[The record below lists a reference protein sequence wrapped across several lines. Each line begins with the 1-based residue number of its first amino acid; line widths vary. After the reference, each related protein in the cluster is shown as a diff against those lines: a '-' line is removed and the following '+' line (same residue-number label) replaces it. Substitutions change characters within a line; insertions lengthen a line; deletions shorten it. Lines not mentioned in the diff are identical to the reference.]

1 MVEDSRQVTLEPSE
15 MLPDDQYRQEAM
27 TQPGAAA
34 AFSFKQRRLFPL
46 PLFACPPRKLG
57 TSRSVRQ
64 RRDRICRA
72 FDNCNEVVRALNWL
86 AGESEPQSSD
96 FTVSAMQ
103 QQVLS
108 RVEGLVFSQ
117 KPSGDEIMKPEEALK
132 VLLRGGSPYDMGVI
146 NDAVAS
152 YQSELVSVPQDCRGC
167 PDLRDVLPT
176 DDRQYLEEN
185 SELMLRPKEDRPEH
199 PVQPYWD
206 PKLRYNRKA
215 YHGLVRKLNDIGYFT
230 YTLAPLSKVGV
241 FFVWKSNR
249 TKLRLITDC
258 RPTNEIFRE
267 APGVSLTTAEG
278 FGRIEVELEDD
289 CWGDYKLLSAVTTYV
304 GLSDVRDCFH
314 RMRVPAWLS
323 RYFAWESVPASVLN
337 LEGTTLEGKLLGPR
351 DAVFPC
357 AGSLCQGFSWSL
369 YFAQRANENV
379 CRSVDTLQQA
389 VLTQDRGGPVVLRLG
404 KEQADNTH
412 FYVYVDNL
420 GVLDT
425 DAANVELAMQGLQ
438 QHFNSLGL
446 ELHASEV
453 SCGAIESLGCIL
465 DGSNLKSAVNPKRLW
480 KVHQALTGLLGRGRC
495 SGQALEKVVGHCTF
509 CSLMNRRTLV
519 CFSACYAF
527 IHARYNE
534 VATLWPSVRKELEAF
549 RGCLFLLS
557 QDWWRQWNRN
567 VTSSD
572 SSLGGF
578 GCCHAWWPKTVVA
591 KVGRV
596 QERSRF
602 KRSAGHS
609 ARESALTAAGF
620 HYDGA
625 AWGRV
630 DHVTAKRLCELG
642 WEVDSSFEEVPA
654 RFLGRSF
661 WTPRF
666 WGKWKHAEPIG
677 VLEARTVLKCI
688 KRLALT
694 RFGHDLRHLHLCDNL
709 GVVLCFERSRS
720 KSFKLLRILREFSAY
735 CLARNI
741 HVAVRWIPS
750 ELNISDEPSRI
761 HDENSSKLLVDL
773 LDDFVEPIFSP
784 RAPLAQQNGAEE
796 DSVSHLRQ
804 QPCDKQTHTAAAEKD
819 EDVELGERCS
829 RGHTDRQEKS
839 EVPRHGN
846 FLAEQVEGEEG
857 EGFDTA
863 PHRISL
869 AETVKSGTS
878 PATRRQG
885 GARDRDFEHYV
896 RAQGRAKRKE
906 EAFFRKAAKKAAAAL
921 GGCPTWNRNE
931 FFGSGGNHQES
942 QREIQQKPVS
952 SHDLSAVERLQL
964 FSGSAGGYR
973 PGEIL
978 RDEVHGRR
986 RKSCGR
992 LCFGGALGSP
1002 PGVWK
1007 EWLPQDPS
1015 CMESSERLEETM
1027 PIEVS
1032 IGIPSALVV
1041 RRRMENDCSWTP
1053 AEGSVQPPATVYVP
1067 QAQHPLEVEED
1078 GTRASDV
1085 WSHGNME
1092 HPHFVDR
1099 DFRHIKDWDER
1110 RCGASGFTF
1119 SGLHRAG
1126 AATSSQG
1133 TSFGSCLDFH
1143 VPGIP
1148 GSVQSMRQGLEG
1160 RSCSVPSQ
1168 TFGTKHRLCCE
1179 TEDSRGDSQARKLG
1193 KPEECDSVREGR
1205 EAGSKL
1211 EPPIPFNPDGLQVGR
1226 AFFARNRTRPRLP
1239 PHSTPKWGV
1248 KGQYV
1253 ADFFAGS
1260 GRVARAVR
1268 RAGFT
1273 CREWEILTG
1282 PDADLTRPAVLQSV
1296 KFDIDKG
1303 RIIAAMLA
1311 PPCSSFSVARDRTM
1325 VIRSKLFPW
1334 GLPDLPPH
1342 EQDKIR
1348 VGNCCIR
1355 STLKIISWL
1364 DSWRLPWILENPY
1377 TSKVWYLPPLQQ
1389 LMKSEHVHDIVC
1401 DFCMFGTP
1409 WRKRT
1414 RFLCGNIDPVDLGRI
1429 DKQCVGT
1436 HGCCSRTGRRHVQLT
1451 GSHKCGIPM
1460 TRHAQPYPH
1469 RLCHGLAHALVSSY
1483 IVIPSMS

>member
-1 MVEDSRQVTLEPSE
+1 MRLWGALAVQILAVLLRDQNRKGIPESTIVVPECIRFSRAVVPGDGRSEFGGGLKPDLGLPSRLRAPAYRFREIISDTLIKQVFRDSVKLAEREAGCSVALPTHIVNHAGQRKTLEEFFGGSFVRSRQPTPIGKLDKSSDSPKNAVKVQPALGDFVWLAAEPLGGLILGQEVSLNSETDVQVGTSCALALRKGVWVKVDMVKLSEVEGYADRRRALFGVSSAAGSGECPQPGKGGGDDEAGGETAGSNDVRTLWVDFDEHGDRYKRWRDVCKESYTPSFDQTPLEGPTTGLHLIKHAERHGGDPRLWMQLWCRSKHIETTDRTFHEMKVLVDALFFAGTFDQVNIPALMSMEVVCRRIQAIVDAYSNPSRPSWENAKIFAGQGTPEDIVSPTFRNYATRKNKEELELLQARQKVTLEPSE

-323 RYFAWESVPASVLN
+323 RYFAWESVPASVLK

-480 KVHQALTGLLGRGRC
+480 KVHQALTGLLGLGEFKNGLGSRDQPGIV
-495 SGQALEKVVGHCTF
+495 LEKVLKEKKVKG
-509 CSLMNRRTLV
+509 LTLPL
-519 CFSACYAF
+519 
-527 IHARYNE
+527 
-534 VATLWPSVRKELEAF
+534 T
-549 RGCLFLLS
+549 
-557 QDWWRQWNRN
+557 
-567 VTSSD
+567 
-572 SSLGGF
+572 
-578 GCCHAWWPKTVVA
+578 
-591 KVGRV
+591 
-596 QERSRF
+596 
-602 KRSAGHS
+602 
-609 ARESALTAAGF
+609 ESALQKLSSLEPRRQREDKEELETETSSTMSELKEEPKGKKKRSLEKRPRKPLQ
-620 HYDGA
+620 HL
-625 AWGRV
+625 V
-630 DHVTAKRLCELG
+630 DAQLG
-642 WEVDSSFEEVPA
+642 TGMSF
-654 RFLGRSF
+654 
-661 WTPRF
+661 
-666 WGKWKHAEPIG
+666 
-677 VLEARTVLKCI
+677 LEAAAIT
-688 KRLALT
+688 KRVRERYNRSLSALMT
-694 RFGHDLRHLHLCDNL
+694 FLQSNGFNFSVDQQVDTGL
-709 GVVLCFERSRS
+709 VKYFEM
-720 KSFKLLRILREFSAY
+720 KF
-735 CLARNI
+735 
-741 HVAVRWIPS
+741 
-750 ELNISDEPSRI
+750 
-761 HDENSSKLLVDL
+761 
-773 LDDFVEPIFSP
+773 
-784 RAPLAQQNGAEE
+784 
-796 DSVSHLRQ
+796 
-804 QPCDKQTHTAAAEKD
+804 T
-819 EDVELGERCS
+819 
-829 RGHTDRQEKS
+829 
-839 EVPRHGN
+839 
-846 FLAEQVEGEEG
+846 EG
-857 EGFDTA
+857 EGSHVGDYA
-863 PHRISL
+863 L
-869 AETVKSGTS
+869 A
-878 PATRRQG
+878 ALL
-885 GARDRDFEHYV
+885 DRHPEF
-896 RAQGRAKRKE
+896 GKNG
-906 EAFFRKAAKKAAAAL
+906 FRKIPHAWRAL
-921 GGCPTWNRNE
+921 KGWRKLCPSRSRLAYPLPLWCGIAWRMIAR
-931 FFGSGGNHQES
+931 GHL
-942 QREIQQKPVS
+942 QKGVFN
-952 SHDLSAVERLQL
+952 LLQL
-964 FSGSAGGYR
+964 STYHRPSTLLKLKKMGLVPPTSGVTGTWS
-973 PGEIL
+973 IL
-978 RDEVHGRR
+978 TSLTETSDISKTGTKDDAVLLDSPFLDFIEPVLRR
-986 RKSCGR
+986 LAKG
-992 LCFGGALGSP
+992 P
-1002 PGVWK
+1002 PLAPVWTFTYP
-1007 EWLPQDPS
+1007 E
-1015 CMESSERLEETM
+1015 
-1027 PIEVS
+1027 
-1032 IGIPSALVV
+1032 
-1041 RRRMENDCSWTP
+1041 
-1053 AEGSVQPPATVYVP
+1053 Y
-1067 QAQHPLEVEED
+1067 LEVFNQC
-1078 GTRASDV
+1078 A
-1085 WSHGNME
+1085 
-1092 HPHFVDR
+1092 
-1099 DFRHIKDWDER
+1099 KD
-1110 RCGASGFTF
+1110 
-1119 SGLHRAG
+1119 L
-1126 AATSSQG
+1126 
-1133 TSFGSCLDFH
+1133 
-1143 VPGIP
+1143 
-1148 GSVQSMRQGLEG
+1148 
-1160 RSCSVPSQ
+1160 
-1168 TFGTKHRLCCE
+1168 K
-1179 TEDSRGDSQARKLG
+1179 DSRGDSQARKLG

-1325 VIRSKLFPW
+1325 
-1334 GLPDLPPH
+1334 
-1342 EQDKIR
+1342 
-1348 VGNCCIR
+1348 
-1355 STLKIISWL
+1355 
-1364 DSWRLPWILENPY
+1364 
-1377 TSKVWYLPPLQQ
+1377 
-1389 LMKSEHVHDIVC
+1389 
-1401 DFCMFGTP
+1401 
-1409 WRKRT
+1409 
-1414 RFLCGNIDPVDLGRI
+1414 
-1429 DKQCVGT
+1429 
-1436 HGCCSRTGRRHVQLT
+1436 
-1451 GSHKCGIPM
+1451 
-1460 TRHAQPYPH
+1460 
-1469 RLCHGLAHALVSSY
+1469 
-1483 IVIPSMS
+1483 

>member
-1 MVEDSRQVTLEPSE
+1 MVKLSEVEGYADRRRALFGVSSAAGSGECPQPGKGGSNDVRTLWVDFDEHGDRYKRWRDVCKESYTPSFDQTPLEGPTTGLHLIKHAERHGGDPRLWMQLWCRSKHIETTDRTFHEMKVLVDALFFAGTFDQVNIPALMSMEVVCRRIQAIVDAYSNPSRPSWENAKIFAGQGTPEDIVSPTFRNYATRKNKEELELLQARQKVRELRGAPAIAQEEGDAAESLPTKVAREGRGRLMVEDSRQVTLEPSE

-839 EVPRHGN
+839 ENRLKEKKVKGLTLPLTESALQKLSSLEPRRQREDKEELETETSSTMSELKEEPKGKKKRSLEKRPRKPLQHLVDAQLGTGMSFLEAAAITKRVRERYNRSLSALMTFLQSNGFN
-846 FLAEQVEGEEG
+846 FSVDQQVDTGLVKYFEMKFTEG
-857 EGFDTA
+857 EGSHVGDYA
-863 PHRISL
+863 L
-869 AETVKSGTS
+869 A
-878 PATRRQG
+878 ALL
-885 GARDRDFEHYV
+885 DRHPEF
-896 RAQGRAKRKE
+896 GKNG
-906 EAFFRKAAKKAAAAL
+906 FRKIPHAWRAL
-921 GGCPTWNRNE
+921 KGWRKLCPSRSRLAYPLPLWCGIAWRMIAR
-931 FFGSGGNHQES
+931 GHL
-942 QREIQQKPVS
+942 QKGVFN
-952 SHDLSAVERLQL
+952 LLQL
-964 FSGSAGGYR
+964 STYHRPSTLLKLKKMGLVPPTSGVTGTWS
-973 PGEIL
+973 IL
-978 RDEVHGRR
+978 TSLTETSDISKTGTKDDAVLLDSPFLDFIEPVLRR
-986 RKSCGR
+986 LAKG
-992 LCFGGALGSP
+992 P
-1002 PGVWK
+1002 PLAPVWTFTYP
-1007 EWLPQDPS
+1007 E
-1015 CMESSERLEETM
+1015 
-1027 PIEVS
+1027 
-1032 IGIPSALVV
+1032 
-1041 RRRMENDCSWTP
+1041 
-1053 AEGSVQPPATVYVP
+1053 Y
-1067 QAQHPLEVEED
+1067 LEVFNQC
-1078 GTRASDV
+1078 A
-1085 WSHGNME
+1085 
-1092 HPHFVDR
+1092 
-1099 DFRHIKDWDER
+1099 KD
-1110 RCGASGFTF
+1110 
-1119 SGLHRAG
+1119 L
-1126 AATSSQG
+1126 
-1133 TSFGSCLDFH
+1133 
-1143 VPGIP
+1143 
-1148 GSVQSMRQGLEG
+1148 
-1160 RSCSVPSQ
+1160 
-1168 TFGTKHRLCCE
+1168 K
-1179 TEDSRGDSQARKLG
+1179 DSRGDSQARKLG
-1193 KPEECDSVREGR
+1193 KPEECDLVREGR

-1211 EPPIPFNPDGLQVGR
+1211 EPPIPFNPDGLQ
-1226 AFFARNRTRPRLP
+1226 
-1239 PHSTPKWGV
+1239 
-1248 KGQYV
+1248 
-1253 ADFFAGS
+1253 
-1260 GRVARAVR
+1260 
-1268 RAGFT
+1268 
-1273 CREWEILTG
+1273 
-1282 PDADLTRPAVLQSV
+1282 
-1296 KFDIDKG
+1296 
-1303 RIIAAMLA
+1303 
-1311 PPCSSFSVARDRTM
+1311 
-1325 VIRSKLFPW
+1325 
-1334 GLPDLPPH
+1334 
-1342 EQDKIR
+1342 
-1348 VGNCCIR
+1348 
-1355 STLKIISWL
+1355 
-1364 DSWRLPWILENPY
+1364 
-1377 TSKVWYLPPLQQ
+1377 
-1389 LMKSEHVHDIVC
+1389 
-1401 DFCMFGTP
+1401 
-1409 WRKRT
+1409 
-1414 RFLCGNIDPVDLGRI
+1414 
-1429 DKQCVGT
+1429 
-1436 HGCCSRTGRRHVQLT
+1436 
-1451 GSHKCGIPM
+1451 
-1460 TRHAQPYPH
+1460 
-1469 RLCHGLAHALVSSY
+1469 
-1483 IVIPSMS
+1483 